1 MTAALQ
7 EMHRAGLFYLDSLT
21 SSASVGPAMA
31 RRLGVPCVVR
41 DVFLDAQDDPAA
53 VRLQLKELERLAR
66 RNGHSVGI
74 GHPYQSTLGAL
85 QEWLP
90 AVART
95 GFKLVS
101 LMEYLH
107 GERGRAMSAAR
118 VLQALKAAQE
128 QRQAELAAAA
138 GAPRQRA
145 APKIGMAAEMKG
157 KRGAAA
163 PAELAEARQRRLLR
177 RYPQALVL
185 ERPRWLSPPPLPP
198 TIGPHQ
204 SPRLAAILQSTSLAR
219 RLAGFAKS
227 VTGLSRGGLSTMA
240 ALQLA
245 FPLPGLRSL
254 AVAGATAGRCAEEGP
269 AAAMTTVKLASEK
282 GRAFKIHPLQQSPT
296 LVRLPAAAILSGAGE
311 VEELSAQVTLKQP
324 QEVDVRAAE
333 GPLMAPLP
341 AEDDHQMSNAAEAL
355 ASVRDQGAQST
366 GSHSEHEGTALDT
379 PEHGIVGSPSVSGD
393 STAKEHN
400 LWAGPLQPAQLV
412 HAGPGLAD
420 SGKQQP
426 PLQLQHATA
435 SVMPSQDLM
444 GDGGMWELVKVARTL
459 HHVSRGKD
467 LGLRSLLSD
476 AGDALDT
483 PSRPLAVPPSN
494 TRNYQFI
501 GLWQRL
507 FRIKSQGYLAAG
519 TASKGVL
526 ELPKDGRGL
535 VGRSTCWRRSAHSLS
550 QLQNRSPVNVS
561 YLHGH
566 PRRTNAIPRFS
577 PVQDLPV
584 CAAMSSIA
592 SQRSVAH
599 PCAFDD
605 HAEDHGLHDPHCLCL
620 HQPTERLTLTAE

>member
-1 MTAALQ
+1 MSAGEVQRQLRWSMDQLRGYVGVNNHSERRRPTAALHHRLLSTFRADYGAAVAAAAVGSRFTSEAADGMTAALT

-21 SSASVGPAMA
+21 SSASVGPSMA

-53 VRLQLKELERLAR
+53 VQRQLKELERLAR
-66 RNGHSVGI
+66 RNGHAVGI

-90 AVART
+90 VVARM

-107 GERGRAMSAAR
+107 GERGRSLSAAR

-128 QRQAELAAAA
+128 QRQAEPAAAA
-138 GAPRQRA
+138 GAQRQRA
-145 APKIGMAAEMKG
+145 APKRGMAAEMKG

-163 PAELAEARQRRLLR
+163 PVELAEARQRRLLR

-185 ERPRWLSPPPLPP
+185 ERPRWLTPPPLPP

-254 AVAGATAGRCAEEGP
+254 AAAGATAGRSAEEGP
-269 AAAMTTVKLASEK
+269 AAALTAVKLASEK
-282 GRAFKIHPLQQSPT
+282 GRAFKVHPFQQGPT
-296 LVRLPAAAILSGAGE
+296 LVGLPAAAILAGAGDD
-311 VEELSAQVTLKQP
+311 EELAEHIMLKQP
-324 QEVDVRAAE
+324 QEVDMQAAE
-333 GPLMAPLP
+333 GPLQATLL
-341 AEDDHQMSNAAEAL
+341 AEDAHQISSTAEAH

-366 GSHSEHEGTALDT
+366 GSRSEHEGAMLDT
-379 PEHGIVGSPSVSGD
+379 PDHGIACSPSVSGNSD
-393 STAKEHN
+393 AKEHTK
-400 LWAGPLQPAQLV
+400 WAGPLQPAPLV

-420 SGKQQP
+420 CGKQQP
-426 PLQLQHATA
+426 PLQLQSAAA

-467 LGLRSLLSD
+467 LGLRTLLGD
-476 AGDALDT
+476 AGDTLDT

-494 TRNYQFI
+494 ARNYQFI

-507 FRIKSQGYLAAG
+507 FR
-519 TASKGVL
+519 T
-526 ELPKDGRGL
+526 
-535 VGRSTCWRRSAHSLS
+535 WNRRL
-550 QLQNRSPVNVS
+550 
-561 YLHGH
+561 
-566 PRRTNAIPRFS
+566 
-577 PVQDLPV
+577 
-584 CAAMSSIA
+584 
-592 SQRSVAH
+592 
-599 PCAFDD
+599 
-605 HAEDHGLHDPHCLCL
+605 
-620 HQPTERLTLTAE
+620 

>member
-1 MTAALQ
+1 MTAALT

-41 DVFLDAQDDPAA
+41 DVFLDAQDDPVA
-53 VRLQLKELERLAR
+53 VRLQPQRAALPEPLRALALCCEQLKELERLAR
-66 RNGHSVGI
+66 RNGHAVGI

-107 GERGRAMSAAR
+107 GERGRSLSAAR

-128 QRQAELAAAA
+128 QQQAEPAAAA
-138 GAPRQRA
+138 GAPCQRA
-145 APKIGMAAEMKG
+145 APKRGRATEMKG

-163 PAELAEARQRRLLR
+163 PVELAEARQRRLLR
-177 RYPQALVL
+177 RYPQTLVL
-185 ERPRWLSPPPLPP
+185 ERPRWLTPSPLPP

-204 SPRLAAILQSTSLAR
+204 NPRLAVILQSTSLAR

-254 AVAGATAGRCAEEGP
+254 AAAGATAGRCAEEGP
-269 AAAMTTVKLASEK
+269 AAAIAAVRLASEK
-282 GRAFKIHPLQQSPT
+282 GRAFKVHPLQQGPT
-296 LVRLPAAAILSGAGE
+296 LERLPAAAILAGAGE
-311 VEELSAQVTLKQP
+311 GEELSEQVTLKQP
-324 QEVDVRAAE
+324 QEVDMRAVE
-333 GPLMAPLP
+333 GPSEAPLL
-341 AEDDHQMSNAAEAL
+341 AEDAHLMSSAAEAR

-366 GSHSEHEGTALDT
+366 GSHSEHEGTTPDT
-379 PEHGIVGSPSVSGD
+379 PDDGNACSPSVSGD
-393 STAKEHN
+393 SDAKEHN
-400 LWAGPLQPAQLV
+400 LWPAPLV

-426 PLQLQHATA
+426 PLQLQHAAA
-435 SVMPSQDLM
+435 SAMPSQDLM

-467 LGLRSLLSD
+467 LGLRTLLSD

-494 TRNYQFI
+494 ARNYHFV
-501 GLWQRL
+501 GLWQRFWNGQQRRARAPQRRARL
-507 FRIKSQGYLAAG
+507 SWPEHLLEAQRKQSRICL
-519 TASKGVL
+519 L
-526 ELPKDGRGL
+526 
-535 VGRSTCWRRSAHSLS
+535 CC
-550 QLQNRSPVNVS
+550 NVI
-561 YLHGH
+561 H
-566 PRRTNAIPRFS
+566 
-577 PVQDLPV
+577 
-584 CAAMSSIA
+584 SIA
-592 SQRSVAH
+592 EASVAH

-605 HAEDHGLHDPHCLCL
+605 HAEDHSLHDPDCLCL
-620 HQPTERLTLTAE
+620 HQPTERLALAAE